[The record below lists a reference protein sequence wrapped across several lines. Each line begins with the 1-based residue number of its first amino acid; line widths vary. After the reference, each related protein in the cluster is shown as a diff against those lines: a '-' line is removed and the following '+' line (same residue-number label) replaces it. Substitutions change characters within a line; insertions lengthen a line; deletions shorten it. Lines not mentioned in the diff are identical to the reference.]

1 MALRLKPETRERW
14 RLRVEQQ
21 FVTPRSFRGE
31 HTSIELDSPWRP
43 VPRSEPEPPEHTDM
57 FIKGYVD

>member
-1 MALRLKPETRERW
+1 MALRLKQETREAWKKR
-14 RLRVEQQ
+14 
-21 FVTPRSFRGE
+21 T
-31 HTSIELDSPWRP
+31 ELDRWVNAQMGALEITTEQWRP

>member
-1 MALRLKPETRERW
+1 MALLLNPATRER
-14 RLRVEQQ
+14 RAKQMDEKAARAIQ
-21 FVTPRSFRGE
+21 
-31 HTSIELDSPWRP
+31 IEGAWASWRP